1 MDDMVNVKDYVDAQY
16 NELYLNACASII
28 FDENRQSEAF
38 EKALK
43 WTNRAIEIIK
53 KNPNHTKEEEE
64 VVEMLKNKI
73 NARYGKFII
82 EKQILEAKKERK

>member
-43 WTNRAIEIIK
+43 WTNRAFEILK
-53 KNPNHTKEEEE
+53 NNPNHTKEEEE
-64 VVEMLKNKI
+64 VTEMVKNKI
-73 NARYGKFII
+73 NAKYGKYII
-82 EKQILEAKKERK
+82 EKQRKQFP

>member
-28 FDENRQSEAF
+28 FNENRQAEAF

-43 WTNRAIEIIK
+43 WANRAIEIIK
-53 KNPNHTKEEEE
+53 KNPNHAKEEEE
-64 VVEMLKNKI
+64 VAEMLKSKI
-73 NARYGKFII
+73 NARYGKFIV
-82 EKQILEAKKERK
+82 EKQILESKKEHG